1 MVSSESE
8 MIFILILIVGV
19 LQSQSVTN
27 REALREKL
35 LDAQNLMQFD
45 QDEFDR
51 LWNLGMSNG

>member
-1 MVSSESE
+1 
-8 MIFILILIVGV
+8 MILILILIVGV